1 MNIPKRRRNILRK
14 IEEETRYVFQNIEYL
29 NLAFVHSSYGNEV
42 KSFHN
47 LSNERLEFLGDA
59 VLELI
64 VSDYLYKK
72 LKDLPEGDLTRIRS
86 QLVCEKSFAEWARTL
101 NFGDYL
107 LMGRGEEKSGGRTRD
122 SVLAD
127 TLEAFCGAIYL
138 DSNFKTAKEVVTK
151 KFLNPIDLSEE
162 EFGYDFDYKTKLQE
176 FCQKTSQDRVHYFLI
191 DEKGPDHNKT
201 FTMGVQH
208 GGKKL
213 GQGTGKSKKEAE
225 QNAAKNAFNK
235 LGL

>member
-14 IEEETRYVFQNIEYL
+14 IEKETGYVFQNIEYL

-86 QLVCEKSFAEWARTL
+86 QLVCERSFAEWARTL

-151 KFLNPIDLSEE
+151 KFLDSIDLSVE
-162 EFGYDFDYKTKLQE
+162 EFGHDFDYKITRIL
-176 FCQKTSQDRVHYFLI
+176 
-191 DEKGPDHNKT
+191 
-201 FTMGVQH
+201 
-208 GGKKL
+208 
-213 GQGTGKSKKEAE
+213 SK
-225 QNAAKNAFNK
+225 NLSRSSSLFFNR
-235 LGL
+235 